1 MDFLCKFATETDFL
15 NFLVTSFPDK
25 DKEITHDKMVCIP
38 CFIVPVLLYIWHRF
52 LQPYVLRYWNPWA
65 KKDADGNVI
74 NTPENTKFPID
85 CTGGQCIFKGKGRS
99 NATDAKEP
107 DDSQTASVNPH
118 LIATDQSID
127 KKNE

>member
-1 MDFLCKFATETDFL
+1 
-15 NFLVTSFPDK
+15 
-25 DKEITHDKMVCIP
+25 MVCIP

-52 LQPYVLRYWNPWA
+52 IQPYVLRYWNPWA

-85 CTGGQCIFKGKGRS
+85 CTGGQCIFRAKGK
-99 NATDAKEP
+99 DANKSDE
-107 DDSQTASVNPH
+107 AIANPH
-118 LIATDQSID
+118 VVAAEEAVD